1 MKRIIKSLFI
11 VMVCII
17 TASCEKY
24 TPDNNEDITSGKE
37 ANSTLKIRT
46 RVAEATQEGNTTVSY
61 PINIYIFNSSNTC
74 VSVTTIEDESTG
86 LSLKL
91 PEGNYEVY
99 AIAGADAGTYNMPSK
114 EEATKET
121 VISLKDGM
129 QHADIMT
136 ARSSVNLT
144 FGEENTLTLAL
155 SRKVMMIEEVTI
167 NNVPNSVTNVSVT
180 ITPLYENIMI
190 DGTYSG
196 KNSSYTVNLSKTE
209 GTNTWK
215 NTSPEYLLEASGPA
229 TIKVSLVT
237 NSTTKSYSYSC
248 ADELKANYKIR
259 ISGTYA
265 DNSGITLNGTIT
277 GVTWEG
283 TKDIVFD
290 FDENGSTSTETN
302 PGDITGGDEA
312 TGDAPSV
319 GTLYKGCYVLKSET
333 AGNSTTVVLM
343 APGSKNALEFTKGD
357 QASMLE
363 AVNNGIAELAVSGI
377 DGWRLP
383 SLNEMQYINENLETI
398 NSNLTNLGEGII
410 LKNSGGS
417 LYSYYIKTSDGKIST
432 YNLSRGDTTDNPNSG
447 LKSILLRA
455 FATLTFTK

>member
-1 MKRIIKSLFI
+1 MKKLIKLAA
-11 VMVCII
+11 MLMACII
-17 TASCEKY
+17 TVSCEKY
-24 TPDNNEDITSGKE
+24 TPDGNEDTTTGKE

-46 RVAEATQEGNTTVSY
+46 RIAGNTSEENTTVSY

-74 VSVTTIEDESTG
+74 VAVTAIENESTG

-99 AIAGADAGTYNMPSK
+99 AIAGADISLYNLPSK
-114 EEATKET
+114 EEATKEF

-129 QHADIMT
+129 QHADLMT
-136 ARSSVNLT
+136 ARNSVNLT
-144 FGEENTLTLAL
+144 FGEENTLTLTL
-155 SRKVMMIEEVTI
+155 SRKVMMIEDVTI
-167 NNVPNSVTNVSVT
+167 NQVPNSVTAVSVT
-180 ITPLYENIMI
+180 ITPLYENIML

-196 KNSSYTVNLSKTE
+196 DNGSYTVNLSRLE

-215 NTSPEYLLEASGPA
+215 SISTAYLLEASGPA

-237 NSTTKSYSYSC
+237 SSITKSYSYSC

-259 ISGTYA
+259 INGTYT

-277 GVTWEG
+277 GVAWEG

-302 PGDITGGDEA
+302 PGGVTGGEE
-312 TGDAPSV
+312 TGDAPSA
-319 GTLYKGCYVLKSET
+319 GSLYKGCYVLKSET
-333 AGNSTTVVLM
+333 TGNSTTVTLM
-343 APGSKNALEFTKGD
+343 STGSKNALTFIPGD

-363 AVNNGIAELAVSGI
+363 AINNGIAQLATDGI
-377 DGWRLP
+377 NGWRLP
-383 SLNEMQYINENLETI
+383 SLDEMAYIKDNLEAI
-398 NSNLTNLGEGII
+398 NNNLTTLGQDII
-410 LKNSGGS
+410 LEKSGGS
-417 LYSYYIKTSDGKIST
+417 LYSYYIMASDGQIIT
-432 YNLSRGDTTDNPNSG
+432 YNLSRGDTASNPNSG
-447 LKSILLRA
+447 LKSVILRA